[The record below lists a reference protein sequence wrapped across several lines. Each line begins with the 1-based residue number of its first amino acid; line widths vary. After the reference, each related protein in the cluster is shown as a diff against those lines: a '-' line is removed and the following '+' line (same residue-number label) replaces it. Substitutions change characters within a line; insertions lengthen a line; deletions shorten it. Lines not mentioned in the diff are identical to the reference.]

1 METLERHLLNE
12 IINGYQ
18 IDLKEEE
25 LKQFS
30 LQFHKQYN
38 LIKRMRTQ
46 GIEITPTEIE
56 VYALMVNEKLDKGYA
71 LKDDKLSTQNIE
83 DVIKLRLSLAKN
95 DLRVDKMA
103 NLLSE
108 FRDGSQNAGL
118 ELQKILST
126 TLRTNKKSS
135 VVGIKEYYKEQMD
148 FFRKIVDGEE
158 LDGLILWG
166 NGKKKTSQF
175 RGLSNIIKRIAPS
188 DLVLIGARP
197 SVGKTSFAL
206 ALMNALYKHDYK
218 PLFISLEMTNGEL
231 LQRLAT
237 AKSGLSYDLMMSSE
251 TKLDKEKQHAY
262 HSGLFEASEMDIK
275 LINNPPSSWLEM
287 KRMILEHKDIIDYV
301 VIDHMHI
308 ISTYDG
314 EQSNNKNQM
323 YGEISRDMKMLARD
337 YGIPIIVLAQLS
349 REVRSGGNSRGGKRT
364 DPSYVEPF
372 STDLRDSGSLEQDA
386 DKVFMLYREHPDKQ
400 EDHQQYGVFPI
411 VCKVEKNRSGKL
423 GKIRYNFYAKTGRW
437 KEVYN

>member
-218 PLFISLEMTNGEL
+218 PLFISLEMTNGEVI
-231 LQRLAT
+231 
-237 AKSGLSYDLMMSSE
+237 
-251 TKLDKEKQHAY
+251 TK
-262 HSGLFEASEMDIK
+262 
-275 LINNPPSSWLEM
+275 
-287 KRMILEHKDIIDYV
+287 V
-301 VIDHMHI
+301 
-308 ISTYDG
+308 
-314 EQSNNKNQM
+314 SN
-323 YGEISRDMKMLARD
+323 G
-337 YGIPIIVLAQLS
+337 
-349 REVRSGGNSRGGKRT
+349 EVRAIIRLN
-364 DPSYVEPF
+364 D
-372 STDLRDSGSLEQDA
+372 EQ
-386 DKVFMLYREHPDKQ
+386 
-400 EDHQQYGVFPI
+400 
-411 VCKVEKNRSGKL
+411 
-423 GKIRYNFYAKTGRW
+423 
-437 KEVYN
+437 